1 MEQYLDKIAKAP
13 AGVKYGGLA
22 GVVIALTVINFFAL
36 IQPTE
41 ADIKK
46 QVEQRRKLDID
57 LADKSEIAQNLNE
70 RRREMDVLEQKLAE
84 ALTELPEKKEIDEL
98 LAQMN
103 DVGKKSGLEIARVEP
118 GKETVGGNDFFARIP
133 IKMTVSGNYHEIA
146 MFMQEIANMRRI
158 VNVNG
163 IDLGKPAVKNEKVIL
178 QSSFIATTFR
188 FVEQKAPDPKDAK
201 QQKGGQKVA
210 QPQK

>member
-22 GVVIALTVINFFAL
+22 AAVVALTVANFFL
-36 IQPTE
+36 LVQPTE
-41 ADIKK
+41 DKIKQ
-46 QVEQRRKLDID
+46 QVEQRRKLDND
-57 LADKSEIAQNLNE
+57 LGEKSEIAQNLNE

-98 LAQMN
+98 LAQLN

-118 GKETVGGNDFFARIP
+118 GKESVSGGEFFARIP
-133 IKMTVSGNYHEIA
+133 IKMTVTGNYHEIS
-146 MFMQEIANMRRI
+146 MFLQEVASMRRI

-163 IDLGKPAVKNEKVIL
+163 IDLGKPTVKNEKVVL
-178 QSSFIATTFR
+178 QSTFVATTFR
-188 FVEQKAPDPKDAK
+188 FVDQPAPGAKDAK
-201 QQKGGQKVA
+201 PAGQKVA
-210 QPQK
+210 PPKK

>member
-13 AGVKYGGLA
+13 AGAKYGGLA
-22 GVVIALTVINFFAL
+22 AAVIALTAANFFFM

-41 ADIKK
+41 DQIKA

-57 LADKSEIAQNLNE
+57 LAEKSEIAQNLNE

-98 LAQMN
+98 LAQIN

-118 GKETVGGNDFFARIP
+118 GKETVGGGEFFARIP

-146 MFMQEIANMRRI
+146 MFLQEIANMRRI

-163 IDLGKPAVKNEKVIL
+163 IDLGKPTVKNEKVIL
-178 QSSFIATTFR
+178 QSTFVATTFR
-188 FVEQKAPDPKDAK
+188 FVDQAAAAKDQKA
-201 QQKGGQKVA
+201 GQKVA
-210 QPQK
+210 PAHK

>member
-13 AGVKYGGLA
+13 ASVKYGGLA
-22 GVVIALTVINFFAL
+22 AVVIALTALNFFAL

-41 ADIKK
+41 DSIKQ
-46 QVEQRRKLDID
+46 QVAQRRKLDSD

-98 LAQMN
+98 LAQLN
-103 DVGKKSGLEIARVEP
+103 DIGKKSGLEIARVEP
-118 GKETVGGNDFFARIP
+118 GTESAGSEFFARIP

-146 MFMQEIANMRRI
+146 MFMQEVANMRRI

-163 IDLGKPAVKNEKVIL
+163 ITLGNGAVKNEKVIL
-178 QSSFIATTFR
+178 QSSFTATTFR
-188 FVEQKAPDPKDAK
+188 FVEQKPAA
-201 QQKGGQKVA
+201 GQKVA
-210 QPQK
+210 QPNK

>member
-13 AGVKYGGLA
+13 AGIKYGGLA
-22 GVVIALTVINFFAL
+22 GIIVALTAANFFL
-36 IQPTE
+36 LVQPTE
-41 ADIKK
+41 EDIQK

-57 LADKSEIAQNLNE
+57 LAEKSEIAQNLNE
-70 RRREMDVLEQKLAE
+70 RRRELDVLDQKLAE

-98 LAQMN
+98 LAQIN
-103 DVGKKSGLEIARVEP
+103 DIGRKSGLEIARVEP
-118 GKETVGGNDFFARIP
+118 GKETVGGGEFFARIP

-146 MFMQEIANMRRI
+146 VFMQELANMRRI

-163 IDLGKPAVKNEKVIL
+163 IALDKPSLKNEKVVL

-188 FVEQKAPDPKDAK
+188 FVEQAAPVDTKK
-201 QQKGGQKVA
+201 KGTTKVA
-210 QPQK
+210 PPKK

>member
-13 AGVKYGGLA
+13 AGAKYGGLA
-22 GVVIALTVINFFAL
+22 AVVVLLTVANFFL
-36 IQPTE
+36 MVQPTE
-41 ADIKK
+41 DKIKA

-57 LADKSEIAQNLNE
+57 LAEKSEIAQNLNE

-98 LAQMN
+98 LAQIN

-118 GKETVGGNDFFARIP
+118 GKETVSGGEFFARIP

-163 IDLGKPAVKNEKVIL
+163 IDLGKPTVKNEKVIL
-178 QSSFIATTFR
+178 SSTFVATTFR
-188 FVEQKAPDPKDAK
+188 FVDQAAVAKDQKP
-201 QQKGGQKVA
+201 GQKVEK
-210 QPQK
+210 PKK